1 MAKKDTNIIPRKEA
15 LTSKPRKKVLISN
28 DFREILISQ
37 ETSIIEQ
44 RIITMILSAIKDE
57 QSLFISVKS
66 PTQDENPQRQLS
78 FDDYF
83 EGWAHQGLVDFSVSI
98 QDINPGRKMKNNTI
112 QEALVN
118 MTNINWLRLKD
129 ETINGYKAVPF
140 ILEPSW
146 NKKNIY
152 FKMDKA
158 VLKHLLNMTQ
168 YYSIKKDLSFNTSTN
183 NTLRFLMWLVKFKK
197 QGSIS
202 KEYVQLLKEL
212 SIPINKYEG
221 YYRFERDFLTRV
233 KADLDSYNDI
243 SFNYSYKE
251 GIYNFVLYSTTNAI
265 GFDNNY
271 PNLDALQID
280 RALKYLKKQRSLNEP
295 QLRIMKKLYE
305 VKGYKELS
313 KHLKRRVD
321 LELKGE
327 AYIKAVFALLE
338 KVG

>member
-1 MAKKDTNIIPRKEA
+1 MAKKEA
-15 LTSKPRKKVLISN
+15 QPSVKREMLTSKPRKKVLISN

-57 QSLFISVKS
+57 QSMFISVKPPIADS
-66 PTQDENPQRQLS
+66 TNKQLS

-83 EGWAHQGLVDFSVSI
+83 EGWAHQGVIDFSVSI
-98 QDINPGRKMKNNTI
+98 NDLNPGRKMKNSVI

-129 ETINGYKAVPF
+129 DTINGYKAVPF

-146 NKKNIY
+146 NKKNIF

-158 VLKHLLNMTQ
+158 VMQHLLNMSQ

-183 NTLRFLMWLVKFKK
+183 NTLRFLMWIVKFNKL
-197 QGSIS
+197 GGIV
-202 KEYVQLLKEL
+202 KEYTQLLKEL
-212 SIPINKYEG
+212 FIPLNKYEG
-221 YYRFERDFLTRV
+221 HYRFERDFLVRV
-233 KADLDSYNDI
+233 KADLDNFNDI

-251 GIYNFVLYSTTNAI
+251 GNYHFVIYNTQNAV
-265 GFDNNY
+265 GVDEKF
-271 PNLDALQID
+271 PTLDQLQIE
-280 RALKYLKKQRSLNEP
+280 RALKYLKKQRGLDD
-295 QLRIMKKLYE
+295 QQVRVMKKLYE

-313 KHLKRRVD
+313 KHLKRKI
-321 LELKGE
+321 EINLKGE
-327 AYIKAVFALLE
+327 GYIKAVFALLE
-338 KVG
+338 QI

>member
-1 MAKKDTNIIPRKEA
+1 MAKKEA
-15 LTSKPRKKVLISN
+15 QPSVKREMLTSKPRKKVLISN

-57 QSLFISVKS
+57 QSMFISVKPPIADS
-66 PTQDENPQRQLS
+66 TNKQLS

-83 EGWAHQGLVDFSVSI
+83 EGWAHQGVIDFSVSI
-98 QDINPGRKMKNNTI
+98 NDLNPGRKMKNSVI

-129 ETINGYKAVPF
+129 DTINGYKAVPF

-146 NKKNIY
+146 NKKNIF

-158 VLKHLLNMTQ
+158 VMQHLLNMSQ

-183 NTLRFLMWLVKFKK
+183 NTLRFLMWIVKFNKLGGIVK
-197 QGSIS
+197 D
-202 KEYVQLLKEL
+202 YTQLLKEL
-212 SIPINKYEG
+212 FIPLNKYEG
-221 YYRFERDFLTRV
+221 HYRFERDFLVRV
-233 KADLDSYNDI
+233 KADLDNFNDI

-251 GIYNFVLYSTTNAI
+251 GNYHFVIYNTQNAV
-265 GFDNNY
+265 GVDEKF
-271 PNLDALQID
+271 PTLDQLQIE
-280 RALKYLKKQRSLNEP
+280 RALKYLKKQRGLDD
-295 QLRIMKKLYE
+295 QQVRVMKKLYE

-313 KHLKRRVD
+313 KHLKRKI
-321 LELKGE
+321 EINLKGE
-327 AYIKAVFALLE
+327 GYIKAVFALLE
-338 KVG
+338 QI

>member
-1 MAKKDTNIIPRKEA
+1 MAKKEIQPPVKREM

-57 QSLFISVKS
+57 QSMFISVKS
-66 PTQDENPQRQLS
+66 PITDSGNKQLS

-83 EGWAHQGLVDFSVSI
+83 QGWAHQGVIDFSVSI
-98 QDINPGRKMKNNTI
+98 NDLNPGRKMKNSVI

-129 ETINGYKAVPF
+129 NTINGYKAVPF

-158 VLKHLLNMTQ
+158 VMQHLLNMSQ
-168 YYSIKKDLSFNTSTN
+168 YYSIKKDLSFNTSTS
-183 NTLRFLMWLVKFKK
+183 NTLRFLMWMVKFNKL
-197 QGSIS
+197 GGIV
-202 KEYVQLLKEL
+202 KEYTQLLKEL
-212 SIPINKYEG
+212 FIPVNKYEG
-221 YYRFERDFLTRV
+221 HYRFERDFLVRV
-233 KADLDSYNDI
+233 KADLDNFNDI

-251 GIYNFVLYSTTNAI
+251 GNYHFVIYNTQNAVGI
-265 GFDNNY
+265 NEKF
-271 PNLDALQID
+271 PTLDELQIE
-280 RALKYLKKQRSLNEP
+280 RALKYLKKHRQLND
-295 QLRIMKKLYE
+295 QQVRVMKKLYE

-313 KHLKRRVD
+313 KHLKRKIGIN
-321 LELKGE
+321 LKGE
-327 AYIKAVFALLE
+327 EYIKAVFTLLE
-338 KVG
+338 KI

>member
-1 MAKKDTNIIPRKEA
+1 MAKRETQPPVKREM

-57 QSLFISVKS
+57 QSMFISVKS
-66 PTQDENPQRQLS
+66 PIDDAANKQLS

-83 EGWAHQGLVDFSVSI
+83 EGWAHQGVVDFSVSI
-98 QDINPGRKMKNNTI
+98 KDLNPGRKMKNSVI

-129 ETINGYKAVPF
+129 DAINGYKAVPF

-158 VLKHLLNMTQ
+158 VMQHLLNMSQ

-183 NTLRFLMWLVKFKK
+183 NTLRFLMWLVKFNKL
-197 QGSIS
+197 GGIV
-202 KEYVQLLKEL
+202 KEYTQLLKEL
-212 SIPINKYEG
+212 FIPVNKYEG
-221 YYRFERDFLTRV
+221 HYRFERDFLVRV
-233 KADLDSYNDI
+233 KADLDNFNDI

-251 GIYNFVLYSTTNAI
+251 GHYHFVIYNTQNAV
-265 GFDNNY
+265 G
-271 PNLDALQID
+271 LDEKFPTLDQLQIE
-280 RALKYLKKQRSLNEP
+280 RALKYLKKQRALND
-295 QLRIMKKLYE
+295 QQVRIIKKLYE
-305 VKGYKELS
+305 VRGYKELS
-313 KHLKRRVD
+313 KHLKRKI
-321 LELKGE
+321 EINLKGE
-327 AYIKAVFALLE
+327 DYIKAVFSLLE
-338 KVG
+338 QI

>member
-66 PTQDENPQRQLS
+66 SMQDESQQRQLS

-321 LELKGE
+321 L
-327 AYIKAVFALLE
+327 
-338 KVG
+338 

>member
-1 MAKKDTNIIPRKEA
+1 MPNKNDDSKVKREA

-57 QSLFISVKS
+57 QSLFINSNFPKLNEN
-66 PTQDENPQRQLS
+66 QDKQLS

-83 EGWAHQGLVDFSVSI
+83 EGWAHLGVIDFTVSI
-98 QDINPGRKMKNNTI
+98 NDLNPNRKMKNSVI

-118 MTNINWLRLKD
+118 MTNINWLRLRD
-129 ETINGYKAVPF
+129 ESINGYKAVPF

-158 VLKHLLNMTQ
+158 VMQHLLNMSQ

-183 NTLRFLMWLVKFKK
+183 NTLRFLMWLVKFKRL
-197 QGSIS
+197 GGVT
-202 KEYVQLLKEL
+202 KEYIQLLKEL
-212 SIPINKYEG
+212 SIPLNKYEG
-221 YYRFERDFLTRV
+221 HYRFERDFLTRV
-233 KADLDSYNDI
+233 KADLDNFNDV
-243 SFNYSYKE
+243 SFNYSFKD
-251 GIYNFVLYSTTNAI
+251 GDYNFVIYNTQNAV
-265 GFDNNY
+265 GSDEKF
-271 PNLDALQID
+271 PSLDELQID
-280 RALKYLKKQRSLNEP
+280 RALKYLKKQRELND
-295 QLRIMKKLYE
+295 QQIRIMKQLYE

-313 KHLKRRVD
+313 SHLKRKID
-321 LELKGE
+321 IKLKKD
-327 AYIKAVFALLE
+327 AYINAVFSYLE
-338 KVG
+338 KV

>member
-1 MAKKDTNIIPRKEA
+1 MAKKSNTEPTKREA

-57 QSLFISVKS
+57 QSLFINMKTPFQESEGTK
-66 PTQDENPQRQLS
+66 QLS

-83 EGWAHQGLVDFSVSI
+83 QGWAHQGVVDFAVSI
-98 QDINPGRKMKNNTI
+98 NDLNPGRKMKNSVI

-129 ETINGYKAVPF
+129 EAINGYKAVPF

-158 VLKHLLNMTQ
+158 VMQHLLNMAQ

-197 QGSIS
+197 LGGIT
-202 KEYVQLLKEL
+202 KEYTQLLKEL
-212 SIPINKYEG
+212 SIPVNKYEG
-221 YYRFERDFLTRV
+221 HYRFERDFLVRV

-243 SFNYSYKE
+243 SFNYSFKE
-251 GIYNFVLYSTTNAI
+251 GHYSFVIYNTQNAV
-265 GFDNNY
+265 GYDDNF
-271 PNLDALQID
+271 PTIDDLQIT
-280 RALKYLKKQRSLNEP
+280 RALKYLKNQRNLDEK
-295 QLRIMKKLYE
+295 QLRVMKKLYE

-313 KHLKRRVD
+313 SHLKRKID
-321 LELKGE
+321 LSLKGE
-327 AYIKAVFALLE
+327 QYITAVFKLLE
-338 KVG
+338 TV

>member
-1 MAKKDTNIIPRKEA
+1 MAKKETQAPVKREM

-57 QSLFISVKS
+57 QSMFISVKS
-66 PTQDENPQRQLS
+66 PIEDAANKQLS

-83 EGWAHQGLVDFSVSI
+83 EGWAHQGVVDFSVSI
-98 QDINPGRKMKNNTI
+98 KDLNPGRKMKNSVI

-129 ETINGYKAVPF
+129 DAINGYKAVPF

-158 VLKHLLNMTQ
+158 VMQHLLNMSQ

-183 NTLRFLMWLVKFKK
+183 NTLRFLMWLVKFNKL
-197 QGSIS
+197 GGIV
-202 KEYVQLLKEL
+202 KEYTQLLKEL
-212 SIPINKYEG
+212 FIPVNKYEG
-221 YYRFERDFLTRV
+221 HYRFERDFLVRV
-233 KADLDSYNDI
+233 KADLDNFNDI

-251 GIYNFVLYSTTNAI
+251 GHYHFVIYNTQNAV
-265 GFDNNY
+265 G
-271 PNLDALQID
+271 LDEKFPTLDQLQIE
-280 RALKYLKKQRSLNEP
+280 RALKYLKKQRALND
-295 QLRIMKKLYE
+295 QQVRIIKKLYE
-305 VKGYKELS
+305 VRGYKELS
-313 KHLKRRVD
+313 KHLKRKI
-321 LELKGE
+321 EINLKGE
-327 AYIKAVFALLE
+327 DYIKAVFSLLE
-338 KVG
+338 QI

>member
-66 PTQDENPQRQLS
+66 SMQDESQQRQLS

-251 GIYNFVLYSTTNAI
+251 GIYNFVLYSTANAI

>member
-1 MAKKDTNIIPRKEA
+1 MAKKETQPPLKREM

-57 QSLFISVKS
+57 QAMFITVKS
-66 PTQDENPQRQLS
+66 PIEDLNNKQLS

-83 EGWAHQGLVDFSVSI
+83 EGWAHQGVIDFSVSI
-98 QDINPGRKMKNNTI
+98 NDLNPGRKMKNSVI

-129 ETINGYKAVPF
+129 DTINGYKAVPF

-158 VLKHLLNMTQ
+158 VMQHLLNMSQ

-183 NTLRFLMWLVKFKK
+183 NTLRFLMWIVKFNKL
-197 QGSIS
+197 GGIV
-202 KEYVQLLKEL
+202 KEYTQLLKEL
-212 SIPINKYEG
+212 FIPINKYEG
-221 YYRFERDFLTRV
+221 HYRFERDFLVRV
-233 KADLDSYNDI
+233 KADLDNFNDI

-251 GIYNFVLYSTTNAI
+251 GNYHFVIYNTQNAI
-265 GFDNNY
+265 GMDENF
-271 PNLDALQID
+271 PTLDQLQID
-280 RALKYLKKQRSLNEP
+280 RALKYLKKQRGLDD
-295 QLRIMKKLYE
+295 QQVRVMKKLYE

-313 KHLKRRVD
+313 KHLKRKI
-321 LELKGE
+321 EINLKGE
-327 AYIKAVFALLE
+327 GYIKAVFALLE
-338 KVG
+338 QI

>member
-1 MAKKDTNIIPRKEA
+1 MAKKETYHGVKKET
-15 LTSKPRKKVLISN
+15 LTSKPRRKILISD

-57 QSLFISVKS
+57 QSLFISMKT
-66 PTQDENPQRQLS
+66 PIGETETKQLS

-83 EGWAHQGLVDFSVSI
+83 EGWAHQGVVDFAVAI
-98 QDINPGRKMKNNTI
+98 NDINPGRKMKNSTI

-129 ETINGYKAVPF
+129 ESIGGYKAVPF

-146 NKKNIY
+146 NKKNLY

-158 VLKHLLNMTQ
+158 VLQHLLNMTQ

-197 QGSIS
+197 LGSFM
-202 KEYVQLLKEL
+202 KEYTQLLKEL
-212 SIPINKYEG
+212 SISITKYEG
-221 YYRFERDFLTRV
+221 YYRFERDFLIRV
-233 KADLDSYNDI
+233 KADLDKFNDI
-243 SFNYSYKE
+243 SFNYIYKE
-251 GIYNFVLYSTTNAI
+251 GKYHFVIYSTLNAV
-265 GFDNNY
+265 GYDTKF
-271 PNLDALQID
+271 PNVDDLQTD
-280 RALKYLKKQRSLNEP
+280 RALKYLKRQRKLNAS
-295 QLRIMKKLYE
+295 QLRIMRKLYE
-305 VKGYKELS
+305 VKGYEELS
-313 KHLKRRVD
+313 KHLKRKVD
-321 LELKGE
+321 LKYEGDE
-327 AYIKAVFALLE
+327 YIKAVFYLLE

>member
-1 MAKKDTNIIPRKEA
+1 MAKKEA
-15 LTSKPRKKVLISN
+15 QPSVKREMLTSKPRKKVLISN

-57 QSLFISVKS
+57 QSMFISVKP
-66 PTQDENPQRQLS
+66 PTADSTNKQLS

-83 EGWAHQGLVDFSVSI
+83 EGWAHQGVIDFSVSI
-98 QDINPGRKMKNNTI
+98 NDLNPGRKMKNSVI

-129 ETINGYKAVPF
+129 DTINGYKAVPF

-146 NKKNIY
+146 NKKNIF

-158 VLKHLLNMTQ
+158 VMQHLLNMSQ

-183 NTLRFLMWLVKFKK
+183 NTLRFLMWIVKFNKLGGIVK
-197 QGSIS
+197 D
-202 KEYVQLLKEL
+202 YTQLLKEL
-212 SIPINKYEG
+212 FIPLNKYEG
-221 YYRFERDFLTRV
+221 HYRFERDFLVRV
-233 KADLDSYNDI
+233 KADLDNFNDI

-251 GIYNFVLYSTTNAI
+251 GNYHFVIYNTQNAV
-265 GFDNNY
+265 GVDEKF
-271 PNLDALQID
+271 PTLDQLQIE
-280 RALKYLKKQRSLNEP
+280 RALKYLKKQRGLDD
-295 QLRIMKKLYE
+295 QQVRVMKKLYE

-313 KHLKRRVD
+313 KHLKRKI
-321 LELKGE
+321 EINLKGE
-327 AYIKAVFALLE
+327 GYIKAVFALLE
-338 KVG
+338 QI

>member
-1 MAKKDTNIIPRKEA
+1 MAKKETQPPVKREM

-57 QSLFISVKS
+57 QSMFINVKS
-66 PTQDENPQRQLS
+66 PVTDPANKQLS

-83 EGWAHQGLVDFSVSI
+83 EGWAHQGVIDFSVSI
-98 QDINPGRKMKNNTI
+98 NDLNPGRKMKNSVI

-129 ETINGYKAVPF
+129 DTINGYKAVPF

-158 VLKHLLNMTQ
+158 VMQHLLNMSQ

-183 NTLRFLMWLVKFKK
+183 NTLRFLMWMVKFNKL
-197 QGSIS
+197 GGIV
-202 KEYVQLLKEL
+202 KEYTQLLKEL
-212 SIPINKYEG
+212 FIPVNKYEG
-221 YYRFERDFLTRV
+221 HYRFERDFLVRV
-233 KADLDSYNDI
+233 KADLDNFNDI

-251 GIYNFVLYSTTNAI
+251 GNYHFVIYNTQNAVGI
-265 GFDNNY
+265 NEKF
-271 PNLDALQID
+271 PTLDELQIE
-280 RALKYLKKQRSLNEP
+280 RALKYLKKQR
-295 QLRIMKKLYE
+295 QLDDQQVRVMKKLYE

-313 KHLKRRVD
+313 KHLKRKI
-321 LELKGE
+321 EINLKGE
-327 AYIKAVFALLE
+327 GYIKAVFALLE
-338 KVG
+338 QI

>member
-1 MAKKDTNIIPRKEA
+1 MAKKNNQPSIKRET
-15 LTSKPRKKVLISN
+15 LTSKPRKKVLVSN

-57 QSLFISVKS
+57 QSLFITMK
-66 PTQDENPQRQLS
+66 NPNVEEESKQLS

-83 EGWAHQGLVDFSVSI
+83 QGWAHQGVVDFAVSI
-98 QDINPGRKMKNNTI
+98 NDLNPGRKMKNSVI

-158 VLKHLLNMTQ
+158 VMQHLLNMAQ

-197 QGSIS
+197 QGGIT
-202 KEYVQLLKEL
+202 KEYTQLLKEL
-212 SIPINKYEG
+212 SIPVNKYEG
-221 YYRFERDFLTRV
+221 HYRFERDFLVRV
-233 KADLDSYNDI
+233 KADLDQFNDI
-243 SFNYSYKE
+243 SFNYSYKD
-251 GIYNFVLYSTTNAI
+251 GYYNFVIYNTQNAV
-265 GFDNNY
+265 GYDDKF
-271 PNLDALQID
+271 PSLDELQIA
-280 RALKYLKKQRSLNEP
+280 RSLKYLKKQR
-295 QLRIMKKLYE
+295 QLDDKELRVMKKLYE
-305 VKGYKELS
+305 VKGYRELS
-313 KHLKRRVD
+313 SHLKRKIE
-321 LELKGE
+321 LSLKGD
-327 AYIKAVFALLE
+327 AYIKAVFKLLE
-338 KVG
+338 TV

>member
-66 PTQDENPQRQLS
+66 SMQDESQQRQLS

-158 VLKHLLNMTQ
+158 DLKHLLNMTQ

-251 GIYNFVLYSTTNAI
+251 GIYNFVLYSTANAI

>member
-1 MAKKDTNIIPRKEA
+1 MAKKEA
-15 LTSKPRKKVLISN
+15 QPSVKREMLTSKPRKKVLISN

-57 QSLFISVKS
+57 QSMFISVKS
-66 PTQDENPQRQLS
+66 PIAEPTNKQLS

-83 EGWAHQGLVDFSVSI
+83 EGWAHQGVIDFSVSI
-98 QDINPGRKMKNNTI
+98 NDLNPGRKMKNSVI

-129 ETINGYKAVPF
+129 DTINGYKAVPF

-146 NKKNIY
+146 NKKNIF

-158 VLKHLLNMTQ
+158 VMQHLLNMSQ

-183 NTLRFLMWLVKFKK
+183 NTLRFLMWIVKFNKLGGVVK
-197 QGSIS
+197 D
-202 KEYVQLLKEL
+202 YTQLLKEL
-212 SIPINKYEG
+212 FIPLNKYEG
-221 YYRFERDFLTRV
+221 HYRFERDFLVRV
-233 KADLDSYNDI
+233 KADLDNFNDI

-251 GIYNFVLYSTTNAI
+251 GSYHFIIYNTQNAV
-265 GFDNNY
+265 GVDEKF
-271 PNLDALQID
+271 PTLDQLQIE
-280 RALKYLKKQRSLNEP
+280 RALKYLKKQRGLDD
-295 QLRIMKKLYE
+295 QQVRVMKKLYE

-313 KHLKRRVD
+313 KHLKRKI
-321 LELKGE
+321 EINLKGE
-327 AYIKAVFALLE
+327 SYIKSVFALLE
-338 KVG
+338 QI

>member
-66 PTQDENPQRQLS
+66 PMQDESQQRQLS

>member
-66 PTQDENPQRQLS
+66 PMQDESQQRQLS

-140 ILEPSW
+140 ILEPGW